1 MDVQPF
7 KIQVPEET
15 LTDLQERLAQTRWS
29 DEIPGSD
36 WDYGTNLAYL
46 KELVDY
52 WRTSFDWRAQEEA
65 INRFSHFRADLD
77 GLGIH
82 FIHE

>member
-1 MDVQPF
+1 MDAQPF

-52 WRTSFDWRAQEEA
+52 WRTSFNWRAQE
-65 INRFSHFRADLD
+65 
-77 GLGIH
+77 
-82 FIHE
+82 